1 MKYQLRLKPS
11 AKKELEKIPK
21 KDKERI
27 YILLLNLSKN
37 PYLGKK
43 LEGKLFSYYS
53 VRLWP
58 YRIIYK
64 IFKKELLVIVI
75 KIGHRKKIYRP

>member
-11 AKKELEKIPK
+11 AKKELDKIPK
-21 KDKERI
+21 RDKERI
-27 YILLLNLSKN
+27 YILLINLTKN
-37 PYLGKK
+37 PYIGKK
-43 LEGKLFSYYS
+43 LEGKLAQYYS
-53 VRLWP
+53 IRLWP

-75 KIGHRKKIYRP
+75 KIGHRKNIYRL